1 MCGLKLELEKKK
13 QTEEFLTNL
22 GALSTDL
29 SKLNEKIQ
37 GDVSDLKK
45 SSEEQ
50 NNFMNGFFK
59 LLGSMM
65 DEIREKYANR
75 INKTFSSIKDIYL
88 EKANTLSK
96 FEKEMKELEKDVRL
110 NYSNIIKLMDL
121 DPFYEIIYR
130 YNKKLGTIKSVFN
143 EFKGKPD
150 EIPESAIRIK
160 PLTSQLV
167 CVSYLK
173 KQLEG
178 FFYETDNYESNNT
191 SREWDN
197 ADMHLAKPELETQS
211 CFSLSILGKK
221 EPKYSPKSHRA
232 NQTENFQVETQAR
245 KKRPANGTFPV
256 ESRRVEDP
264 GRTAHSVCRKSDL
277 E

>member
-1 MCGLKLELEKKK
+1 MLSLTIELEKKK

-22 GALSTDL
+22 GSLSTEL

-37 GDVSDLKK
+37 GDMNDLKK
-45 SSEEQ
+45 SSDEQ

-65 DEIREKYANR
+65 EEIREKYNNR
-75 INKTFSSIKDIYL
+75 ISKTFSSIKEIYL
-88 EKANTLSK
+88 EKANSLSK

-121 DPFYEIIYR
+121 DPFYDIIYR
-130 YNKKLGTIKSVFN
+130 YNKKLGNIKSVFN

-150 EIPESAIRIK
+150 EIPECAIRIK
-160 PLTSQLV
+160 PLSSQLV
-167 CVSYLK
+167 CVSFLK

-178 FFYETDNYESNNT
+178 FFYDTDNYESNNT
-191 SREWDN
+191 SRDWDY
-197 ADMHLAKPELETQS
+197 ADLNLHKPELETQS

-221 EPKYSPKSHRA
+221 EPKFSPKSHRG
-232 NQTENFQVETQAR
+232 NQTENLQFDQSAR
-245 KKRPANGTFPV
+245 KKKPVNGICLTHN
-256 ESRRVEDP
+256 R
-264 GRTAHSVCRKSDL
+264 
-277 E
+277 